1 MGQPPGSFE
10 CNRLISSLESCHGAL
25 GTQYNGTGKQG
36 MTDPFKAAKL
46 VRKRRTKW
54 WREHIAF
61 AYIVVTSSFALVFFS
76 VRLIDRRLPEWL
88 TALGVSPSGVNL
100 IIGTAWFGLGLWVS
114 AQGAM
119 EWV

>member
-1 MGQPPGSFE
+1 
-10 CNRLISSLESCHGAL
+10 
-25 GTQYNGTGKQG
+25 
-36 MTDPFKAAKL
+36 MTDPFKAVKL

-88 TALGVSPSGVNL
+88 TALGVSL
-100 IIGTAWFGLGLWVS
+100 T
-114 AQGAM
+114 
-119 EWV
+119 